1 MPSAANDACA
11 CTWTAGGEFDAAKL
25 TMLNMAMAMPGGSS
39 ASSLLLVVLPGLL
52 VSLGCGLR
60 SDPFAPHRA
69 SEDGGSEQGDESDD
83 SSGDPFRP
91 GTCNDPFTMPFAP
104 TTLRGQL
111 SGPSF
116 SEGWCGSDGGPEDVY
131 TLVPDYDVDVIL
143 SLVASE
149 TEFTP
154 TLRVVEDG
162 CAPGSGVTPICTR
175 SFDDQP
181 YHFLAR
187 AGHTYSVFIDSADGG
202 EGKYAF
208 EVGFGWPSLALCSP
222 HPEVIHQLPG
232 SAFIWNNDFTEGQGR
247 VDGYCGGPGR
257 ENMFPLV
264 ASYAGNMYARVV
276 TTGAF
281 APVLSLRTD
290 CAALSELACSADG
303 PGGVAELVFTIV
315 EPGQYYLV
323 VDQAQ
328 IGAGGYQL
336 RVDFD

>member
-1 MPSAANDACA
+1 
-11 CTWTAGGEFDAAKL
+11 
-25 TMLNMAMAMPGGSS
+25 MLGSS
-39 ASSLLLVVLPGLL
+39 LSRGLPLTL
-52 VSLGCGLR
+52 ALSMAWAAGCGLR
-60 SDPFAPHRA
+60 SDPFAPDVA
-69 SEDGGSEQGDESDD
+69 LEDGGGDDD
-83 SSGDPFRP
+83 DDDDAGDPNRP
-91 GTCNDPFTMPFAP
+91 GTCNDPLAMPFAP
-104 TTLRGQL
+104 MTLRGEL

-116 SEGWCGSDGGPEDVY
+116 AEGWCGSDGGPENVY

-143 SLVASE
+143 TLLPGE

-162 CAPGSGVTPICTR
+162 CVEGTGVTQVCTR
-175 SFDDQP
+175 SFADQP

-202 EGKYAF
+202 EGAYAF
-208 EVGFGWPSLALCSP
+208 EVGFGWPSLDQCAP
-222 HPEVIHQLPG
+222 HPELIVQQPG

-264 ASYAGNMYARVV
+264 ASYGGYMYAFVE

-290 CAALSELACSADG
+290 CAALSEITCSAAAA
-303 PGGVAELVFTIV
+303 GGVTELVQYI

-336 RVDFD
+336 RVDFE